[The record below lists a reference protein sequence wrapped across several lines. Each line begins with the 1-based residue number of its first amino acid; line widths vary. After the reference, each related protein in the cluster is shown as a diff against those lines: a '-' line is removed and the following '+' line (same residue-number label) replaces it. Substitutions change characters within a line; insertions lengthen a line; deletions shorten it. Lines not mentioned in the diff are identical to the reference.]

1 MSNRATRRFYELT
14 NGKLPIIGA
23 GGIES
28 GQLMKDQKR
37 TGASIGTLIQNHDNT
52 VQKYIEEY
60 TEAY

>member
-28 GQLMKDQKR
+28 GQFIKDQKR
-37 TGASIGTLIQNHDNT
+37 TGESIGTLIKSYNNT
-52 VQKYIEEY
+52 VQKYTEEY
-60 TEAY
+60 TEVY